1 MHSQPALRQAYLG
14 NGKKPSVNG
23 GKLATKIFTDNCYF
37 DFFLTLNKPKHPYHE
52 EITLI
57 CRLPYW
63 LTFYGLQRFTLSPR

>member
-37 DFFLTLNKPKHPYHE
+37 DFPDFKQTKTPV
-52 EITLI
+52 
-57 CRLPYW
+57 
-63 LTFYGLQRFTLSPR
+63 S